1 MTAMLRTVTA
11 MTQPRKLLI
20 VDDEPNILLSL
31 QYLMKKAGYEVRTA
45 KDGEEALA
53 EIARATPDL
62 VLLDV
67 MMPKIDGF
75 SVCKMIRENPEWKDV
90 RIIMLT
96 ARGRDVEREKGLALG
111 ADDYITKPFATKDA
125 IARVE
130 AVLAAV
136 PGSPDKAGGQ

>member
-1 MTAMLRTVTA
+1 MTN
-11 MTQPRKLLI
+11 TQSVLI

-31 QYLMKKAGYEVRTA
+31 QFLMKKSGYDVRTA
-45 KDGEEALA
+45 RDGEEALA
-53 EIARATPDL
+53 EISRSAPDL

-75 SVCKMIRENPEWKDV
+75 SICERIRANPEWRDM

-96 ARGRDVEREKGLALG
+96 ARGRDAEREKGLALG
-111 ADDYITKPFATKDA
+111 ADDYITKPFSTKDA

-130 AVLAAV
+130 AVLAR
-136 PGSPDKAGGQ
+136 SPKADSR

>member
-1 MTAMLRTVTA
+1 MARPQSV
-11 MTQPRKLLI
+11 LI

-31 QYLMKKAGYEVRTA
+31 QFLMKKSGYEVRTS

-53 EIARATPDL
+53 EIARAAPDL

-75 SVCKMIRENPEWKDV
+75 SVCKTIRDNPEWKEV

-111 ADDYITKPFATKDA
+111 ADDYITKPFSTADA

-130 AVLAAV
+130 AVLGRAHQA
-136 PGSPDKAGGQ
+136 DRT